1 MGGKLFG
8 LPRMPRADYLEREAA
23 VRAYLDGVVPG
34 AYRIPRAYGDKPDFG
49 DLDVIVAARPDWEAT
64 RAAIVRGLG
73 ITETKVVGRVFSTV
87 FRGLQTDFFAVDP
100 RYLESTYDFM
110 SFNDL
115 GNLLGRIVR
124 RFDLK
129 WGEHGLA
136 YVFRRAGDDHYKADL
151 PVTQDFAK
159 VCAFL
164 GLDHAAWRA
173 GFPTLTALFEWVIAS
188 PYFSVAPYL
197 DEDAGPILRRTRDRP
212 TIARFVAWLG
222 ERGVTARPALA
233 DRATYLPQIAAAF
246 PEADLP
252 AQIAVEREREARVAA
267 IAARFNG
274 RLVMELRPELAGKA
288 LGEFIVAFKHSV
300 PDFEAFVLATPAD
313 ELARL
318 IRAFAPS

>member
-1 MGGKLFG
+1 MGGKLFH
-8 LPRMPRADYLEREAA
+8 LPRMPRAEYLVREAE
-23 VRAYLDGVVPG
+23 VRALLAGVVPD
-34 AYRIPRAYGDKPDFG
+34 AFRIPRAYGDKPDFG
-49 DLDVIVAARPDWEAT
+49 DMDVIVAARPDWEAV

-73 ITETKVVGRVFSTV
+73 ITETKLVGRVFSTV
-87 FRGLQTDFFAVDP
+87 YRGLQTDFFPVDP
-100 RYLESTYDFM
+100 RYLDSTYDFM

-173 GFPTLTALFEWVIAS
+173 GFATLTGVFEWVVAS

-197 DEDAGPILRRTRDRP
+197 DDGAGPILHRMRDRP
-212 TIARFVAWLG
+212 TIATFVAWLG
-222 ERGVTARPALA
+222 ERGVTARPAFA
-233 DRATYLPQIAAAF
+233 DRATYLPQIIAAF

-252 AQIAVEREREARVAA
+252 GQLAAERAREARVAA
-267 IAARFNG
+267 IAAKFNG
-274 RLVMELRPELAGKA
+274 RIVMQLRPELAGKA
-288 LGEFIVAFKHSV
+288 LGDFIAAFKRAV
-300 PDFEAFVLATPAD
+300 PDFEAFVLATAAG
-313 ELARL
+313 ELERL
-318 IRAFAPS
+318 IREFRAP